1 MNDIKRLGAINKM
14 LTDAFAFINKPCPD
28 AKVTLEWSAQLS
40 VFSDE
45 QIALA
50 LNRAVRECEWLT
62 FAAIIERIPDGR
74 PEPETAWATCPKS
87 EEDSVVWTSEMSAA
101 FGVARLHGGN
111 EIAGRM
117 AFLEAYKS
125 EVAKARLE
133 LRPVRWS
140 FSAGSDK
147 ADRVRA
153 LAEAVTAGRMEG
165 KHAISLAGEQTNEL
179 RLALPETERKKLLL
193 LLEGDGPEIAR
204 LPENLRGFAALRDA
218 LPRSLTETKRRIE
231 MTDEE
236 RAEHAKRVREQAAA
250 IAHRAEEERQRA
262 IADELFAD
270 PFVDPTIPPP
280 IPRRRPHRRRS
291 NRVT

>member
-1 MNDIKRLGAINKM
+1 MEEIKRLSGINKM
-14 LTDAFAFINKPCPD
+14 LTDAFAFMNRPCPD

-40 VFSDE
+40 AFSDE
-45 QIALA
+45 QIAVA
-50 LNRAVRECEWLT
+50 LDRVVRECEWLT
-62 FAAIIERIPDGR
+62 FAAIIERVPDGR

-87 EEDSVVWTSEMSAA
+87 EEDSVVWTFEMSAA

-193 LLEGDGPEIAR
+193 LEGDGPEVAR

-236 RAEHAKRVREQAAA
+236 RAEHAKRVREQASA
-250 IAHRAEEERQRA
+250 IAHRAEQERQRG
-262 IADELFAD
+262 IADKLVAD
-270 PFVDPTIPPP
+270 PFVDPPIPPVS
-280 IPRRRPHRRRS
+280 RRRPHRRR
-291 NRVT
+291 RA

>member
-1 MNDIKRLGAINKM
+1 MEERNRLSGINKM
-14 LTDAFAFINKPCPD
+14 LTSAFAFICKPCPD
-28 AKVTLEWSAQLS
+28 AQVTLAWSDQLS
-40 VFSDE
+40 AFSDE
-45 QIALA
+45 QIAVA
-50 LNRAVRECEWLT
+50 LDRVVRECEWLT
-62 FAAIIERIPDGR
+62 FAAILERVPDGR

-87 EEDSVVWTSEMSAA
+87 EEDSVVWTCEMSAA

-193 LLEGDGPEIAR
+193 LEGDGPEVAR

-236 RAEHAKRVREQAAA
+236 RAEHAKRVREQASA
-250 IAHRAEEERQRA
+250 IARRAEQERQRG
-262 IADELFAD
+262 IVDKLVAD
-270 PFVDPTIPPP
+270 PFVDPPIPPVSS
-280 IPRRRPHRRRS
+280 RRPHRRRQRS
-291 NRVT
+291 VEA

>member
-1 MNDIKRLGAINKM
+1 MEEIKRLSGINKI

-28 AKVTLEWSAQLS
+28 AKVTLAWSDQLS
-40 VFSDE
+40 AFSDE
-45 QIALA
+45 QIVSALD
-50 LNRAVRECEWLT
+50 RVVRECEWLT
-62 FAAIIERIPDGR
+62 FAAIVERVPDGR
-74 PEPETAWATCPKS
+74 PEPETAWASCPKS

-101 FGVARLHGGN
+101 FGVARLHRGN

-133 LRPVRWS
+133 LRPVYWS

-165 KHAISLAGEQTNEL
+165 KHAISLAGEQTTEL

-193 LLEGDGPEIAR
+193 HLEGDAPEIAR
-204 LPENLRGFAALRDA
+204 LPENLRGFAALRNA
-218 LPRSLTETKRRIE
+218 LPGPLTETKRPGRIE

-236 RAEHAKRVREQAAA
+236 RAEHRKRVREQASA
-250 IAHRAEEERQRA
+250 IARRADEERQRP
-262 IADELFAD
+262 IAGSVVNE
-270 PFVDPTIPPP
+270 
-280 IPRRRPHRRRS
+280 
-291 NRVT
+291 